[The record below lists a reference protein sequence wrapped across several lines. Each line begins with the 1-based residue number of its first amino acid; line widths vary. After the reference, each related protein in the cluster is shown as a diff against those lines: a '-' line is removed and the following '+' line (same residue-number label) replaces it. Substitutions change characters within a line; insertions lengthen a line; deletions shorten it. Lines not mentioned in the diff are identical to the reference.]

1 MMYVCVYSS
10 SVYLSMCVYVP
21 QHACKGQ
28 KAICRK
34 HLPPSRPQESN
45 SSCQVWMQL
54 VFPVGPTISLG
65 QDILIFPKIVLYIFQ
80 AIFSDL
86 HREVLRHVSQFFFFF
101 GKMKEEWDNHVY
113 SCADYVCIISLQ
125 NQPAHQWS
133 QKGPRAIPLLV
144 CLPFLLLHQNVTYS
158 VMHHPFRSLGIPH
171 LGLSRETVDPKSIDS
186 SRLNAEAFVTE
197 RTGKTCGK
205 VG

>member
-86 HREVLRHVSQFFFFF
+86 HREVLRHVSQFFFFLAKWRKNGIIMF
-101 GKMKEEWDNHVY
+101 IPVQIT
-113 SCADYVCIISLQ
+113 CALYLCKI
-125 NQPAHQWS
+125 NQLINEVR
-133 QKGPRAIPLLV
+133 KGQE
-144 CLPFLLLHQNVTYS
+144 PFLCWFACHFFFYIR
-158 VMHHPFRSLGIPH
+158 M
-171 LGLSRETVDPKSIDS
+171 
-186 SRLNAEAFVTE
+186 
-197 RTGKTCGK
+197 
-205 VG
+205 